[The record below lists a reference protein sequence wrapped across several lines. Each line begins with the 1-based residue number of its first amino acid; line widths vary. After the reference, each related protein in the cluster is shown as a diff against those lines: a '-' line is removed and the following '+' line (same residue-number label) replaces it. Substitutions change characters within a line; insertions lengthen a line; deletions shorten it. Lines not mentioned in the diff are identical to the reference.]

1 MTVHCSR
8 NKRSHRDT
16 ASFAMLPF
24 NCYTGFGETYL
35 CLELQMNGVQE
46 KCSDFGKAQQKEAGW
61 IMHLLTTL
69 STRSIHC
76 MFGEATSFVGQK
88 VTRDHVSCLL
98 FFVFSFSIENFPC
111 TRGQTTNRTVLFDN
125 LCSQMISPPPF
136 GRKDY
141 DTDDFGV
148 GLQKVK
154 GKDCIFPLETS
165 APNAIFFL
173 SILGL
178 ITQRECSL
186 TQVMETRV
194 TKGKVLVTQVVSF
207 SFDIIF
213 TSFFFLQSSVDIR
226 VAAFIYIF
234 LRCAKRV
241 QVNYFVFKTTHRS
254 FFGGIYV
261 PP

>member
-16 ASFAMLPF
+16 ASFSMLPF

-46 KCSDFGKAQQKEAGW
+46 ICSDFGKAQQKEAGW

-125 LCSQMISPPPF
+125 LCSQMISPP
-136 GRKDY
+136 
-141 DTDDFGV
+141 
-148 GLQKVK
+148 LLE
-154 GKDCIFPLETS
+154 GKIMTPM
-165 APNAIFFL
+165 
-173 SILGL
+173 ILG
-178 ITQRECSL
+178 QGYR
-186 TQVMETRV
+186 
-194 TKGKVLVTQVVSF
+194 K
-207 SFDIIF
+207 
-213 TSFFFLQSSVDIR
+213 
-226 VAAFIYIF
+226 
-234 LRCAKRV
+234 
-241 QVNYFVFKTTHRS
+241 
-254 FFGGIYV
+254 
-261 PP
+261 